1 MSTDQQHR
9 PTTGHHDLDDE
20 FERGLAHDLTTL
32 ASRRRVLGLF
42 GGAAAAVALAA
53 CGSSGSEGSSTTTAA
68 GASTTAG
75 ASGTGSSSSAIPE
88 ETAGPYPGDG
98 SNGPDVLSEADV
110 VRQDITTSFAGL
122 SGTAEGEPLTIELAL
137 TDTSGQALSGL
148 AVYAWHCTAEGG
160 YSLYSSGLEDQN
172 FLRGVQETG
181 SDGVASFT
189 SVFPGCYDGRWPH
202 IHFEV
207 YSSLDDIVSGSP
219 IATSQIALPE
229 ATCAEVYASDDR
241 YSASVSNLTRVSLES
256 DMVFADSYEQE
267 LGTITGAVGDG
278 LTVRLAVPVSA

>member
-1 MSTDQQHR
+1 MRTDHR
-9 PTTGHHDLDDE
+9 THDRDHHHDDE
-20 FERGLAHDLTTL
+20 IERGLASDLTTL
-32 ASRRRVLGLF
+32 ASRRRVLGLV
-42 GGAAAAVALAA
+42 GGAAAAMALAA
-53 CGSSGSEGSSTTTAA
+53 CGSSGSEGGSATSTTAAGGTTTAA
-68 GASTTAG
+68 GSG
-75 ASGTGSSSSAIPE
+75 AAAVTGAIPE

-98 SNGPDVLSEADV
+98 SNGPDVLAEADV
-110 VRQDITTSFAGL
+110 VRRDIRSSFAGL
-122 SGTAEGEPLTIELAL
+122 SGTAEGEELTVELAV
-137 TDTSGQALSGL
+137 TDTSGAALGGL

-189 SVFPGCYDGRWPH
+189 TVFPGCYDGRWPH

-207 YSSLDDIVSGSP
+207 YASLDDIVAGEP

-229 ATCAEVYASDDR
+229 DTCAEVYADDDR
-241 YSASVSNLTRVSLES
+241 YSASVANLARVSLAS

-267 LGTITGAVGDG
+267 LGTVSGAPGDG